1 LEEKKMRKSHRYG
14 KLTFKVPNRL
24 ILDGSLSFSAR
35 RMGAVIYGHRNALG
49 ACRKSLARLAALA
62 SCSVSTAR
70 KALEE
75 LEKGKY
81 ITRYRNYRYNEK
93 LNRMVYDKYTYHCDI
108 RFDGGYTL
116 IPRTLFG
123 YELKNSTFALCLYL
137 YLQAGNG
144 TKAFPSLNET
154 SKALWMAVSTV
165 CRAFKALACAGVILA
180 QFCIK
185 ANRAHAKNSYYFLC
199 IPSVTASATQ
209 DAPLIVDGVSVL
221 SLLFRASKRPGKRIG
236 VVAAAP
242 FPCQYYIAPNRRYQ
256 AISGVGGTFKISKH
270 RLRLR

>member
-1 LEEKKMRKSHRYG
+1 MRKSHRHG

-49 ACRKSLARLAALA
+49 ACRKSLARLSALA
-62 SCSVSTAR
+62 SCSIATAR

-75 LEKGKY
+75 LERGKY
-81 ITRYRNYRYNEK
+81 ITRYRNFRYDEK

-123 YELKNSTFALCLYL
+123 HELKNSTFALCLYL
-137 YLQAGNG
+137 YLRAGNG
-144 TKAFPSLNET
+144 TRAFPSLNRT
-154 SKALWMAVSTV
+154 SRELWMAVSTV
-165 CRAFKALACAGVILA
+165 CRALKALSLAGVILA
-180 QFCIK
+180 QLCIK
-185 ANRAHAKNSYYFLC
+185 ANRAHANNSYFFLC
-199 IPSVTASATQ
+199 VSPVTAQAAQ
-209 DAPLIVDGVSVL
+209 DDPINVTLISTPSRLITLPYRCLRLGTV
-221 SLLFRASKRPGKRIG
+221 
-236 VVAAAP
+236 P
-242 FPCQYYIAPNRRYQ
+242 FPCHTHFITPSRRYQ
-256 AISGVGGTFKISKH
+256 AVSRVRGTIKISKH

>member
-1 LEEKKMRKSHRYG
+1 MRKSHRYG
-14 KLTFKVPNRL
+14 KLMFKLPNLL

-35 RMGAVIYGHRNALG
+35 KMGAVIYGHRNALG
-49 ACRKSLARLAALA
+49 ACRKSLARLAVLA
-62 SCSVSTAR
+62 SCSIATAR

-75 LEKGKY
+75 LENGKY
-81 ITRYRNYRYNEK
+81 ITRCRNYRYNEK

-116 IPRTLFG
+116 IPRTIFG
-123 YELKNSTFALCLYL
+123 HELKNSTFALCLYL

-144 TKAFPSLNET
+144 TKAFPSLNQT
-154 SKALWMAVSTV
+154 SKELWMAVSTV
-165 CRAFKALACAGVILA
+165 CRAFKALANNGVILA

-185 ANRAHAKNSYYFLC
+185 ANRAHGNNSYYFLC
-199 IPSVTASATQ
+199 ISAVTAPAAQ
-209 DAPLIVDGVSVL
+209 DVPPMAEEVSVL
-221 SLLFRASKRPGKRIG
+221 SLLIRTSKSLGKRIS
-236 VVAAAP
+236 VVMAAP

-270 RLRLR
+270 RLRLI